1 MPVSP
6 GISFSL
12 KNNQVEN
19 APNGGVLS
27 FSSSPGS
34 GTRTSLTPPWKNL
47 ICCSPRASAATSA
60 VMRFLQKHPS
70 LCSLSTSL
78 FLMASG
84 WERDAHFHLD
94 RADPLRGSLEQQGVT
109 VKLLRGSSLTQ
120 GGQVGGFCGSK
131 TGRLEVTVN
140 TSSCEFPRGS
150 SPETLHRQNMP
161 QTEQSGGT
169 HSACP
174 PVQLCGC

>member
-12 KNNQVEN
+12 KNNQVGN
-19 APNGGVLS
+19 APNGGAFSL
-27 FSSSPGS
+27 SSSPGS
-34 GTRTSLTPPWKNL
+34 GTRTPLTPPWENL

-60 VMRFLQKHPS
+60 VMHFLQKHPS

-78 FLMASG
+78 FLTASG

-94 RADPLRGSLEQQGVT
+94 RADPLRGSLEQWGMT
-109 VKLLRGSSLTQ
+109 VKLPQ

-131 TGRLEVTVN
+131 TGKIEVTVN

-150 SPETLHRQNMP
+150 SPETPHRQNMP
-161 QTEQSGGT
+161 QTEQPGGT

-174 PVQLCGC
+174 PVQLCEC